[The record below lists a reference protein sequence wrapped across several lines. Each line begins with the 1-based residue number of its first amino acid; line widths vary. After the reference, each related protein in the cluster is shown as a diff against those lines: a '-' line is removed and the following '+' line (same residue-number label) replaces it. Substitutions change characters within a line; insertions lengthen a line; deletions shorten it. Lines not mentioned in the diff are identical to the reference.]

1 MTGILRKVFD
11 FLAPKAKQAEDGR
24 DMFGS
29 RLTFI
34 LCAMGGAVGLGNL
47 LRFPSIAYNNYGA
60 QFFVPYLIALVFIAF
75 PVLVLEISIGS
86 AYRSGCVVAWNHI
99 NRRTRGVGLA
109 VVFNGYS
116 VVTYYIPL
124 LAWVMKYFRL
134 SFHSPLPWSN
144 LGPDDDFFMDEIVQ
158 YVGPVGGSL
167 NPDGS
172 VAEYSTWPGTSL
184 VGETVGW
191 AFFTWFVTWLC
202 LFRGVG
208 LTGRVIYITM
218 ALPLIMII
226 ILVGRSASLPNAGRG
241 IKLYFGT
248 WRSEALSD
256 PQIWNDA
263 FGQIF
268 FSIGVGFGY
277 FTSWASYCSQ
287 HSNTVQD
294 ALIIALSNSAV
305 EIIGAFAVFGVVG
318 FLGMHPET
326 SGRLSTFVSGFYT
339 YPEALAQMP
348 ASNFFS
354 VLFFFT
360 LFLLG
365 LTSAFSLL
373 ETMTTLILD
382 TTWGSRIPRWVVAT
396 VVAIISFLISLIYCT
411 EFGLQALDA
420 VDTYVNGVALFSVV
434 WCEAFC
440 ATTLYR
446 YKDAVSQVGWIGFLT
461 FNVGLVLAQALG
473 IGIAYPT
480 QAAIGAGVGFG
491 IFIIAVVASVMLSKT
506 PSIAAPGFFGRN
518 VFLNRIWWCGFY
530 SGYQLTRDLNAVV
543 GVGKNWGIPFV
554 WAPCLKFI
562 SGPIL
567 AIVLSFSYSGFPAK
581 MYDPVWTY
589 GFSIMHLVFPIMIA
603 GFLVPSWF
611 DLIVPEDKRD
621 KGVHPVAPLEV
632 LEPTDG
638 EPLPLNAVSFEDGM
652 NAKEQKGMNEA
663 HHRDMA

>member
-1 MTGILRKVFD
+1 MGVLRKVFD
-11 FLAPKAKQAEDGR
+11 FLAPKAKKAEDGR

-29 RLTFI
+29 RMTFI

-75 PVLVLEISIGS
+75 PVLILEISIGT

-134 SFHSPLPWSN
+134 SFHNPLPWSN
-144 LGPDDDFFMDEIVQ
+144 MGPDDDFFMDEVVQ
-158 YVGPVGGSL
+158 FVGPVGGSL

-191 AFFTWFVTWLC
+191 AIFTWFVTWLC

-226 ILVGRSASLPNAGRG
+226 VLVGRSASLPNAGQG

-248 WRSEALSD
+248 WRNEALRD
-256 PQIWNDA
+256 PQIWDDA

-277 FTSWASYCSQ
+277 FT
-287 HSNTVQD
+287 
-294 ALIIALSNSAV
+294 SNSAV

-326 SGRLSTFVSGFYT
+326 SGRLSTFVSGFYN

-382 TTWGSRIPRWVVAT
+382 TTWGSRFPRWAVAT
-396 VVAIISFLISLIYCT
+396 VVAITSCLISLIYCT

-446 YKDAVSQVGWIGFLT
+446 CKDAISQVGWPGFLI

-480 QAAIGAGVGFG
+480 QAGIGAGIGFG
-491 IFIIAVVASVMLSKT
+491 IFIIGVIASAVLSKT
-506 PSIAAPGFFGRN
+506 PSLAAPGIFGRN
-518 VFLNRIWWCGFY
+518 VFLNRVWWCGFY
-530 SGYQLTRDLNAVV
+530 SAYQLTRDLNVV
-543 GVGKNWGIPFV
+543 IGVGKNWNIPFV
-554 WAPCLKFI
+554 WPPCLKFI

-567 AIVLSFSYSGFPAK
+567 AIVLSFAYAGFPAN
-581 MYDPVWTY
+581 MYDPIWTY
-589 GFSIMHLVFPIMIA
+589 GFSMMHLVFPIMIV
-603 GFLVPSWF
+603 GFLFPSWYDF
-611 DLIVPEDKRD
+611 IVAEDKRD

-632 LEPTDG
+632 LEQSVS
-638 EPLPLNAVSFEDGM
+638 EPLPLYTAQVDDGM
-652 NAKEQKGMNEA
+652 AAKEQKGMDGS
-663 HHRDMA
+663 HQDTK